1 MKKMMLIGIILA
13 LGCSSGPAPKDTV
26 FEFIDAVKLDDSTRV
41 VQILD
46 LDSYIESMM
55 MEMTPAEST
64 QVIAENRLKIMQ
76 SLLGDGDV
84 RQKWMHSLIV
94 VNEEVVQ
101 DSLAEVEVLV
111 HRPGGRAPALYQD
124 AASPPTRQEL
134 AHNLLPL
141 RPWPRSWRYS

>member
-101 DSLAEVEVLV
+101 DSLAEVEVSFIDQAAG
-111 HRPGGRAPALYQD
+111 HQLYTKMQLR
-124 AASPPTRQEL
+124 RQ
-134 AHNLLPL
+134 PDK
-141 RPWPRSWRYS
+141 SWRIIYFR